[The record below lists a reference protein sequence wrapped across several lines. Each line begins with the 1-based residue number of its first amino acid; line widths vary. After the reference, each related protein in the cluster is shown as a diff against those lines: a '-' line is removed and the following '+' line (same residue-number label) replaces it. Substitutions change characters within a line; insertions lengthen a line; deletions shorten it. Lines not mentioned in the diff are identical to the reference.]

1 MRGQL
6 FFSYFEDFRFFSC
19 QNIVSKAFGFHIKNY
34 NLHIFQRGGNRD
46 LRILEACFRFFYE
59 DCNLMPGTKK
69 LVTKYSSSAHKS
81 SPFP

>member
-1 MRGQL
+1 MV
-6 FFSYFEDFRFFSC
+6 SYFSVILRISDF
-19 QNIVSKAFGFHIKNY
+19 FHVKILFQKLLDSIKNY

-46 LRILEACFRFFYE
+46 LKILIACFRFFYE